1 MTAAGARKSW
11 DRRVRTG
18 LIAAAVALAA
28 IALPASAGATF
39 PGRDGMI
46 AFSVI
51 RWTGVPPE
59 APATGGIYAFRP
71 GWEDPRQLTDDP
83 SDVPSSFSP
92 SGRRLVF
99 ARNEGDAS
107 GIYSLRAD
115 GSGLTRLTSEPPFS
129 YPDPSFGRH
138 GEIVFVRFDPEEGV
152 ARASLTPVP
161 PRGFDHLF
169 LRQRNGR
176 IRQLTS
182 GPVGD
187 GAPVFTPDGKRILFI
202 RGPGRRSTSP
212 TPHVFSIRPDGTG
225 LHPLAGRQCGIS
237 SSRYGGSLD
246 SSPDGRR
253 FAFPVFEA
261 DPTSPCDDIPPGT
274 WSESTTGGNPAY
286 LASEV
291 YGTYSPSG
299 RRIAFSDE
307 GIRVKELGSRD
318 PGEILVPDDCE
329 IEDCPLRVFGP
340 VWQPLPRKPRPLR
353 HPGTGKR

>member
-1 MTAAGARKSW
+1 MKGAGAEK
-11 DRRVRTG
+11 RRGAKTA
-18 LIAAAVALAA
+18 LIAVAFALVAVV
-28 IALPASAGATF
+28 LPASAGATF

-46 AFSVI
+46 AFRVI
-51 RWTGVPPE
+51 RWTGAPAE

-71 GWEDPRQLTDDP
+71 SWAAPRQLTDDP
-83 SDVPSSFSP
+83 SDIPSSFSP
-92 SGRRLVF
+92 TGRRLVF
-99 ARNEGDAS
+99 ARNEGEAT

-129 YPDPSFGRH
+129 YPDPTFGRH
-138 GEIVFVRFDPEEGV
+138 GEIVFVRFVPEEDV
-152 ARASLTPVP
+152 ARASLTPVR

-182 GPVGD
+182 GPVDD
-187 GAPVFTPDGKRILFI
+187 GAPVFTPDGKWILFI
-202 RGPGRRSTSP
+202 RGPGRARTDP
-212 TPHVFSIRPDGTG
+212 VPHVFSIRPDGTG

-237 SSRYGGSLD
+237 PSRYGGSLD
-246 SSPDGRR
+246 VSPDGHR

-261 DPTSPCDDIPPGT
+261 DPTSPCDDTRPGT
-274 WSESTTGGNPAY
+274 WSESSTGGNPAY
-286 LASEV
+286 LASQV

-307 GIRVKELGSRD
+307 GIPVKKLGSSG
-318 PGEILVPDDCE
+318 PGRILIADDCE

-340 VWQPLPRKPRPLR
+340 IWQPLPRRSP
-353 HPGTGKR
+353 